1 MGMRSDRPAAH
12 IAFRLVLGTGI
23 LLLGLLLTLDNFGL
37 LEARRFIRLW
47 PVLLIG
53 LGLAKL
59 SHGWNAATRS
69 GAAFLIL
76 LGTGL
81 LLVNLQLV
89 QGRLVMA
96 LFYLIVGAVIL
107 WRAVRTPRPAEPP
120 PAVDPSRVLDVSSL
134 LGSVQRGMSA
144 PDFGGGSVS
153 AVMGSCEIDLR
164 KASIESPEVIL
175 NASAWWG
182 GIEIRVPEDWTV
194 ESRGVAMLGAFEDTS
209 RRPDDARKKLI
220 VTGYA
225 LMGGVEIKN

>member
-1 MGMRSDRPAAH
+1 MGSDRAATH
-12 IAFRLVLGTGI
+12 IAFRLVLGTSI
-23 LLLGLLLTLDNFGL
+23 LLFGLLLTLDNFGL

-144 PDFGGGSVS
+144 PD
-153 AVMGSCEIDLR
+153 
-164 KASIESPEVIL
+164 
-175 NASAWWG
+175 
-182 GIEIRVPEDWTV
+182 
-194 ESRGVAMLGAFEDTS
+194 
-209 RRPDDARKKLI
+209 
-220 VTGYA
+220 
-225 LMGGVEIKN
+225 

>member
-1 MGMRSDRPAAH
+1 MRSDRAAGH

-59 SHGWNAATRS
+59 SHGWNAGTRS
-69 GAAFLIL
+69 GASFLIL

-89 QGRLVMA
+89 QGRLIMA
-96 LFYLIVGAVIL
+96 LFYLIVGVVIL
-107 WRAVRTPRPAEPP
+107 WRAVRAPRPVEPP
-120 PAVDPSRVLDVSSL
+120 PAVDPSHVLDVSTL
-134 LGSVQRGMSA
+134 MGSVERGMSTQ
-144 PDFGGGSVS
+144 DFRGGSVS

-164 KASIESPEVIL
+164 KASIESAEVIL

-182 GIEIRVPEDWTV
+182 GIEIKVPADWTV
-194 ESRGVAMLGAFEDTS
+194 ESRGVALMGAFEDSS
-209 RRPDDARKKLI
+209 RRPDDPRKKLI

-225 LMGGVEIKN
+225 LMGGVEVKN

>member
-1 MGMRSDRPAAH
+1 MRSDRAAAH

-59 SHGWNAATRS
+59 SHGWNAATRA
-69 GAAFLIL
+69 GASFLIL

-89 QGRLVMA
+89 AGRLVMA
-96 LFYLIVGAVIL
+96 LFYLVLGVVIL

-120 PAVDPSRVLDVSSL
+120 PAVDPSHVLDISTL
-134 LGSVQRGMSA
+134 MGSVQRGMSTQ
-144 PDFGGGSVS
+144 DFRGGSVS
-153 AVMGSCEIDLR
+153 AVMGSSEIDLR
-164 KASIESPEVIL
+164 KASIESAEVIL

-194 ESRGVAMLGAFEDTS
+194 ESRGVALMGAFEDCS
-209 RRPDDARKKLI
+209 RRPDDPRKKLI

-225 LMGGVEIKN
+225 VMGGVEIKN

>member
-1 MGMRSDRPAAH
+1 MGSDRAATH
-12 IAFRLVLGTGI
+12 IAFRLVLGTSI
-23 LLLGLLLTLDNFGL
+23 LLFGLLLTLDNFGL

-59 SHGWNAATRS
+59 SHGWNAATRTVAS
-69 GAAFLIL
+69 FFIL

-81 LLVNLQLV
+81 LLVNLQVL

-96 LFYLIVGAVIL
+96 LFYLILGLVIV
-107 WRAVRTPRPAEPP
+107 WRALRAPRALEPAPE
-120 PAVDPSRVLDVSSL
+120 VDPNRILEVSSL
-134 LGSVQRGMSA
+134 MGSVQRGMSTQ
-144 PDFGGGSVS
+144 DFRGGSVS
-153 AVMGSCEIDLR
+153 AVMGASEIDLR
-164 KASIESPEVIL
+164 KASIESGEVIL

-182 GIEIRVPEDWTV
+182 GIEIRVPADWTV
-194 ESRGVAMLGAFEDTS
+194 ESRGVALMGAFEDTS

-225 LMGGVEIKN
+225 VMGGVEIKN

>member
-1 MGMRSDRPAAH
+1 MESDRAAAH
-12 IAFRLVLGTGI
+12 FAFRLVLGTSI
-23 LLLGLLLTLDNFGL
+23 LLFGLLLTLDNFGL

-59 SHGWNAATRS
+59 SHGWNAATRP
-69 GAAFLIL
+69 AASFLIL

-96 LFYLIVGAVIL
+96 LFYLVLGAAIL
-107 WRAVRTPRPAEPP
+107 WRAVRTPRPVAPP
-120 PAVDPSRVLDVSSL
+120 PEVDPNRILEVSSL
-134 LGSVQRGMSA
+134 MGSVQRGMSTQ
-144 PDFGGGSVS
+144 DFRGGSVS
-153 AVMGSCEIDLR
+153 AVMGASEIDLR
-164 KASIESPEVIL
+164 KASIESGEVIL

-182 GIEIRVPEDWTV
+182 GIEIRVPADWTV
-194 ESRGVAMLGAFEDTS
+194 ESRGVALMGAFEDTS
-209 RRPDDARKKLI
+209 RRPDDARKRLI

-225 LMGGVEIKN
+225 VMGGVEIKN

>member
-1 MGMRSDRPAAH
+1 MRSDRAAGH

-37 LEARRFIRLW
+37 LEARQFIRLW

-89 QGRLVMA
+89 AGRLVMA
-96 LFYLIVGAVIL
+96 LFYLILGAVIL

-120 PAVDPSRVLDVSSL
+120 PAVDPSHVLDVSTL
-134 LGSVQRGMSA
+134 MGSVQRGMSTQ
-144 PDFGGGSVS
+144 DFRGGSVS
-153 AVMGSCEIDLR
+153 AVMGASEIDLR
-164 KASIESPEVIL
+164 KASIESAEVIL

-182 GIEIRVPEDWTV
+182 GIEIRVPQDWTV
-194 ESRGVAMLGAFEDTS
+194 ESRGVALMGAFEDTS
-209 RRPDDARKKLI
+209 RRPDEARKKLI

-225 LMGGVEIKN
+225 VMGGVEIKN